1 MRVNS
6 TDLQNAFGKYLALV
20 EKEEI
25 VVVKNGKNVAKL
37 IPYTE
42 PDYIAV
48 LEGSPTYKKRVTYE
62 EYLELVNTSEQRY
75 ELINGEIYLLSS
87 PGFRHQVI
95 VNEIAGHFYNF
106 FRGKSCRSLTAPL
119 DVRLFGYAAKFE
131 EDPNV
136 VQPDIVVIC
145 DEEKVSADNKY
156 LGVPT
161 LVVEVLSSSTKSKD
175 MIVKLNLYLKSG
187 IKEYWIVDPEA
198 GAIMRYSFT
207 AEREIKELNY
217 FKEGETIGSTVF
229 EGLAIPLREIFT

>member
-75 ELINGEIYLLSS
+75 ELIDGEIYLLSS

-131 EDPNV
+131 EDTNV
-136 VQPDIVVIC
+136 VQQNIVVIC
-145 DEEKVSADNKY
+145 
-156 LGVPT
+156 
-161 LVVEVLSSSTKSKD
+161 
-175 MIVKLNLYLKSG
+175 
-187 IKEYWIVDPEA
+187 
-198 GAIMRYSFT
+198 
-207 AEREIKELNY
+207 
-217 FKEGETIGSTVF
+217 
-229 EGLAIPLREIFT
+229 

>member
-25 VVVKNGKNVAKL
+25 VIVKNGKNVAKL

-48 LEGSPTYKKRVTYE
+48 LEGSITYKKRVTYE

-75 ELINGEIYLLSS
+75 ELIDGEIYLLSS

-95 VNEIAGHFYNF
+95 VNEIAGHFYNY

-119 DVRLFGYAAKFE
+119 DVRLFGYATKFE

-161 LVVEVLSSSTKSKD
+161 LVVKCSRLPQRAGPDRQAKPLPEKRR
-175 MIVKLNLYLKSG
+175 
-187 IKEYWIVDPEA
+187 KEYWIADPEA
-198 GAIMRYSFT
+198 GAMMRYSTT
-207 AEREIKELNY
+207 AER
-217 FKEGETIGSTVF
+217 GSKS
-229 EGLAIPLREIFT
+229 